1 MHEMHKEKLEDSSSR
16 VGLLQRFYN
25 IVSLM
30 SKLSNTITVLDR
42 NLLGLFCNKQSGC
55 VLCVGSDFSPYKCVT
70 VVIMPTTDSV
80 YYYQWTY

>member
-1 MHEMHKEKLEDSSSR
+1 MLEGNSTKRSWKFL
-16 VGLLQRFYN
+16 VVEAF
-25 IVSLM
+25 
-30 SKLSNTITVLDR
+30 SKDFTTVLDR